1 MCFSGVVWS
10 VKRGVI
16 GVEAP
21 CKCVTVA
28 LESLMVVENR
38 DRELSSG
45 TGVRISDIS
54 SLHHRRVPRPDC
66 QGGVPFSDPMERK
79 PLFPGWYGNGTPQ
92 SCWGM
97 FQCMTAVWIG
107 AFST

>member
-1 MCFSGVVWS
+1 MCFSGVVCS
-10 VKRGVI
+10 VRRGVS
-16 GVEAP
+16 GVEGP

-28 LESLMVVENR
+28 LGGLMVVENR
-38 DRELSSG
+38 DRELSSR

-54 SLHHRRVPRPDC
+54 SLHHRWVPSPDC

-79 PLFPGWYGNGTPQ
+79 PLFPGRYVDGTPQ

-107 AFST
+107 ALST